1 MTGAN
6 VLWMA
11 GRYLASRRNPHAAF
25 INWASFAGLTAGV
38 VLLTVVA
45 SVMNGFD
52 RELRTRLLG
61 VVPHVLAVPPDGAW
75 DTPPV
80 ASPATPPATPP
91 EVLSSRRFFAGS
103 AVVGVRGSVQ
113 PLLLYGVDA
122 AVPGGLD
129 LVAQRMIE
137 GSVDDLGGGGVL
149 LGAPLARLLGVAA
162 GDPVVLVVTLP
173 RGSTIEPRVERFTL
187 RGTFEV
193 GAQPDYS
200 LAVIALADVRAR
212 GIGAAGA
219 SGWRMQLA
227 DPMRVGEVART
238 LRDGLPA
245 DWDLRLWT
253 DRYGDLFRAVRLEK
267 TLMFVFLALVIAI
280 AAFNMVS
287 GQTMLVND
295 KRADIAMLETMGAPA
310 RFLVQVFVVQ
320 GFAVAVVG
328 VVAGLAA
335 GVSLAWNAGPVAGAL
350 SGVLGGSILDG
361 TPYDELPAEVLGSDL
376 ALIAAL
382 SLGLCFL
389 AVLRPA
395 LKAMA
400 ENPARALHAA

>member
-1 MTGAN
+1 MNGAN

-80 ASPATPPATPP
+80 PPS
-91 EVLSSRRFFAGS
+91 EVLSSHRFFAGS

-122 AVPGGLD
+122 AAPGSLD
-129 LVAQRMIE
+129 LLARRMIE
-137 GSVDDLGGGGVL
+137 GSVDDLGRARGGVL
-149 LGAPLARLLGVAA
+149 LGAPLARLLGVEP
-162 GDPVVLVVTLP
+162 GDPIVLVVTLP

-200 LAVIALADVRAR
+200 LAVIELADVQAR

-238 LRDGLPA
+238 LRDGSPA
-245 DWDLRLWT
+245 EWDLRLWT

-295 KRADIAMLETMGAPA
+295 KRADIAMLETMGAPT

-328 VVAGLAA
+328 VAAGLVAGVL
-335 GVSLAWNAGPVAGAL
+335 LAWNAGPVAGAL

-376 ALIAAL
+376 AVIAAL

-395 LKAMA
+395 LKAVA
-400 ENPARALHAA
+400 ENPAPALHAA

>member
-1 MTGAN
+1 MNGAN

-11 GRYLASRRNPHAAF
+11 GRYLASRRNPHASF

-61 VVPHVLAVPPDGAW
+61 VVPHVLAVPPGGAW
-75 DTPPV
+75 DT
-80 ASPATPPATPP
+80 APAAPP
-91 EVLSSRRFFAGS
+91 EVLSSHRFFAGS

-122 AVPGGLD
+122 AAPDSLD
-129 LVAQRMIE
+129 LVARRMID

-149 LGAPLARLLGVAA
+149 LGAPLAALLGAVP

-173 RGSTIEPRVERFTL
+173 REGTIEPRVERFTL

-200 LAVIALADVRAR
+200 LAVVDLGDVQAR
-212 GIGAAGA
+212 GIGAAGI

-227 DPMRVGEVART
+227 DPMRVREVART
-238 LRDGLPA
+238 LREGLPP
-245 DWDLRLWT
+245 DWGLRLWT

-295 KRADIAMLETMGAPA
+295 KRGDIAMLETMGAPT
-310 RFLVQVFVVQ
+310 RFLVQVFLVQ

-328 VVAGLAA
+328 VAAGLAG
-335 GVSLAWNAGPVAGAL
+335 GVLLAWNAGPVAGAL

-361 TPYDELPAEVLGSDL
+361 TPYDELPAQVLATDL
-376 ALIAAL
+376 AVIAAL

-395 LKAMA
+395 LRAVA
-400 ENPARALHAA
+400 ENPAPALHAA

>member
-75 DTPPV
+75 DTPPS
-80 ASPATPPATPP
+80 ASPATPPAAPP

-149 LGAPLARLLGVAA
+149 LGAPLARLLGVGT

-382 SLGLCFL
+382 SLGLCLL

-395 LKAMA
+395 LKAVA

>member
-1 MTGAN
+1 MNGAN

-11 GRYLASRRNPHAAF
+11 WRYLASRRNPHASF

-61 VVPHVLAVPPDGAW
+61 VVPHVLAVPPDGER
-75 DTPPV
+75 DTAPAAPAGV
-80 ASPATPPATPP
+80 LASH
-91 EVLSSRRFFAGS
+91 RFFAGA

-122 AVPGGLD
+122 AAPGSLD
-129 LVAQRMIE
+129 LVARRMVE
-137 GSVDDLGGGGVL
+137 GSVDDLRHGGGGVL
-149 LGAPLARLLGVAA
+149 LGAPLAALLGAGP

-173 RGSTIEPRVERFTL
+173 RGPTIEPRVERFTL

-200 LAVIALADVRAR
+200 LAVIDLADVAGRD
-212 GIGAAGA
+212 IGAAGV

-227 DPMRVGEVART
+227 DPMRVGEVARA
-238 LRDGLPA
+238 LRDDLPA
-245 DWDLRLWT
+245 DWGLRLWT

-295 KRADIAMLETMGAPA
+295 KRADIAMLETMGAPS
-310 RFLVQVFVVQ
+310 RFLVQVFLVQ
-320 GFAVAVVG
+320 GFAVAALG
-328 VVAGLAA
+328 VVVGLAA
-335 GVSLAWNAGPVAGAL
+335 GVLLAWNAGPVAGAL
-350 SGVLGGSILDG
+350 SGLLGGSILDG

-376 ALIAAL
+376 AVIAVL

-395 LKAMA
+395 LKAVA
-400 ENPARALHAA
+400 ENPAPALHAA

>member
-1 MTGAN
+1 MNGAN

-61 VVPHVLAVPPDGAW
+61 VVPHVLAIPPGGEW
-75 DTPPV
+75 DM
-80 ASPATPPATPP
+80 PPAAPP
-91 EVLSSRRFFAGS
+91 EVLSSHRFFAGS
-103 AVVGVRGSVQ
+103 AMVGVRGSVQ

-122 AVPGGLD
+122 GAPGSLD
-129 LVAQRMIE
+129 LVARRMIE
-137 GSVDDLGGGGVL
+137 GSVDDLRGGGVL
-149 LGAPLARLLGVAA
+149 LGAPLAALLGAGP

-173 RGSTIEPRVERFTL
+173 RGATIEPRVERFTL

-200 LAVIALADVRAR
+200 LAVIDLADVRAR

-238 LRDGLPA
+238 MRDGLPP
-245 DWDLRLWT
+245 DWGLRLWT

-295 KRADIAMLETMGAPA
+295 KRADIAMLETMGAPT

-328 VVAGLAA
+328 VAAGLAA
-335 GVSLAWNAGPVAGAL
+335 GVLIAWNAGPVAGAL

-361 TPYDELPAEVLGSDL
+361 TPYDELPAEVLGTDL
-376 ALIAAL
+376 AVIAAL

-395 LKAMA
+395 LKAVA
-400 ENPARALHAA
+400 ENPAPALHAA

>member
-1 MTGAN
+1 M
-6 VLWMA
+6 LWMA
-11 GRYLASRRNPHAAF
+11 GRYLASRRNPHASF

-61 VVPHVLAVPPDGAW
+61 VVPHVLAVPPGGAR
-75 DTPPV
+75 DTAPAAPPG
-80 ASPATPPATPP
+80 
-91 EVLSSRRFFAGS
+91 VLSSHRFFAGS

-122 AVPGGLD
+122 AAPGSLD
-129 LVAQRMIE
+129 LVARRMVE
-137 GSVDDLGGGGVL
+137 GSVDDLGRGGGVL
-149 LGAPLARLLGVAA
+149 LGAPLAALLGAVP

-173 RGSTIEPRVERFTL
+173 RAATIEPRVERFTL

-200 LAVIALADVRAR
+200 LAVIDLADIHAR
-212 GIGAAGA
+212 GIGAAGV
-219 SGWRMQLA
+219 SGWRMRLA

-238 LRDGLPA
+238 LRVGLPPG
-245 DWDLRLWT
+245 WGLRLWT

-295 KRADIAMLETMGAPA
+295 KRGDIAMLETMGAPT
-310 RFLVQVFVVQ
+310 RFLVQVFLVQ
-320 GFAVAVVG
+320 GFAVAVAG
-328 VVAGLAA
+328 VAVGLAA
-335 GVSLAWNAGPVAGAL
+335 GVLLAWNAGPVAGAL

-361 TPYDELPAEVLGSDL
+361 TPYDELPAEVLGTDL
-376 ALIAAL
+376 ALIGAL

-395 LKAMA
+395 LKAVA
-400 ENPARALHAA
+400 ENPAPALHAA

>member
-1 MTGAN
+1 MNGAN

-61 VVPHVLAVPPDGAW
+61 VVPHVLAIPPENDW
-75 DTPPV
+75 DAP
-80 ASPATPPATPP
+80 PPAPSG
-91 EVLSSRRFFAGS
+91 VLSSQRFFAGS

-122 AVPGGLD
+122 AAPGSLD
-129 LVAQRMIE
+129 LVARRMVE
-137 GSVDDLGGGGVL
+137 GAVDDLGRGGVL
-149 LGAPLARLLGVAA
+149 LGAPLAALLGAVP

-200 LAVIALADVRAR
+200 LAVIDLADVRAR
-212 GIGAAGA
+212 GIGAAGV

-227 DPMRVGEVART
+227 DPMRVGEVARA
-238 LRDGLPA
+238 LRDGLPPG
-245 DWDLRLWT
+245 WGLRPWT

-295 KRADIAMLETMGAPA
+295 KRGDIAMLETMGAPT
-310 RFLVQVFVVQ
+310 RFLVQVFLVQ
-320 GFAVAVVG
+320 GFAIAVVG
-328 VVAGLAA
+328 VAVGLAA
-335 GVSLAWNAGPVAGAL
+335 GVLLAWNAGPVAGAL

-361 TPYDELPAEVLGSDL
+361 TPYDELPAQVLGTDL
-376 ALIAAL
+376 AVIAAL

-395 LKAMA
+395 LKAVA
-400 ENPARALHAA
+400 ENPAPALHAA

>member
-1 MTGAN
+1 MNGAN

-61 VVPHVLAVPPDGAW
+61 VVPHVLAVPPGGAW
-75 DTPPV
+75 DTR
-80 ASPATPPATPP
+80 PAAPPATPP

-122 AVPGGLD
+122 TVPGGLG
-129 LVAQRMIE
+129 LVARRMIE
-137 GSVDDLGGGGVL
+137 GSVDDLSRGGGVL

-200 LAVIALADVRAR
+200 LAVIELGDVQAR

-227 DPMRVGEVART
+227 DPMRVGAVART
-238 LRDGLPA
+238 LRDDLPA

-295 KRADIAMLETMGAPA
+295 KRADIAMLETMGAPT

-328 VVAGLAA
+328 VAAGLAA
-335 GVSLAWNAGPVAGAL
+335 GVLLAWNAGPVAGAL
-350 SGVLGGSILDG
+350 SGLLGGSILDG

-376 ALIAAL
+376 AVIAAL

-395 LKAMA
+395 LKAVA
-400 ENPARALHAA
+400 ENPAPALHAA